1 MKFDTRTACVA
12 ANPVV
17 VKALIATYSQAQLE
31 TARSTAAADLLAVVQ
46 ITQVTFEGGGASGR
60 PISGDPAYVL
70 EHLQA
75 ALDQIEDESLSAQPS
90 SAFMDLSKRPFGT

>member
-1 MKFDTRTACVA
+1 MA
-12 ANPVV
+12 ANSVV
-17 VKALIATYSQAQLE
+17 VKALIATYTQVQLE
-31 TARSTAAADLLAVVQ
+31 AARATAAADLLAGVQ

-70 EHLQA
+70 EHIQA
-75 ALDQIEDESLSAQPS
+75 ALDQMEDDTLSAQPS

>member
-1 MKFDTRTACVA
+1 VA
-12 ANPVV
+12 ANSVV
-17 VKALIATYSQAQLE
+17 VKALLATYTQTQLE
-31 TARSTAAADLLAVVQ
+31 TARATAAADLLAGVQ

-70 EHLQA
+70 EHIQA
-75 ALDQIEDESLSAQPS
+75 ALDQIEDESLAAQPT

>member
-1 MKFDTRTACVA
+1 MA
-12 ANPVV
+12 ANSVV
-17 VKALIATYSQAQLE
+17 VKALIATYTQVQLE
-31 TARSTAAADLLAVVQ
+31 AARATAAADLLAGVQ

-70 EHLQA
+70 EHIQA
-75 ALDQIEDESLSAQPS
+75 ALDQMEDETLSAQPS